1 MNEKYIIKEKNDF
14 NICLLFNTNMFLHI
28 DEFPD
33 DIIDIIY
40 SKIVF
45 KQPKNLLNEIIK
57 YGENREYLYYLNRL
71 DDDLL
76 YECLYDIVI
85 IYVLI
90 CDNIVPYSCDPD
102 QLNNANY
109 IKLDKIIF
117 GIYDE
122 NGIFDACKAY
132 NIIYMII
139 MNIDNYYVEK
149 IIEPYIS
156 VIKYDELNIIG
167 YLTYNGI

>member
-1 MNEKYIIKEKNDF
+1 MSETYIIKEKNDF

-76 YECLYDIVI
+76 YDCLYDIVI
-85 IYVLI
+85 IYLLI
-90 CDNIVPYSCDPD
+90 CDNIVFCFLITFCFTILFLGHLLLFLPD
-102 QLNNANY
+102 L
-109 IKLDKIIF
+109 
-117 GIYDE
+117 
-122 NGIFDACKAY
+122 
-132 NIIYMII
+132 
-139 MNIDNYYVEK
+139 
-149 IIEPYIS
+149 
-156 VIKYDELNIIG
+156 
-167 YLTYNGI
+167 